1 MASRRQLDEN
11 FQLITRRIPEE
22 NIHGADII
30 HTALA
35 REGKKPV
42 GLWVTSPTGKPHIGY
57 LIPLLKFAD
66 FLRAGVEIIV
76 VLLDV
81 YSFLDNVKYPMEQVV
96 QRMHYYRFT
105 VEAALEALGIPS
117 KNIKFIAESSYQI
130 NPRFFF
136 DQCRLCTLVPQQAVR
151 DAWDRSYNPD
161 MLAPMLC
168 PGLQTLAEEHLDI
181 DFQFGGTDQRGIFEF
196 AERFLPQLGYRNR
209 AHLMNPMLP
218 NLYGDKMS
226 SSHPPHTKIMF
237 LDDEATV
244 EEKVRAGYL
253 SSDEVSRN
261 GVLATLR
268 DVLIPLSQLQM
279 ERWVGGT
286 ASAAR
291 VGDTPN
297 HNTTPPF
304 PHNTATSTTT
314 TAGGDDTTGAGHGPT
329 PLSHPFWTPSS
340 PAGTVFTFP
349 PRPEPKPDQE
359 SHGHSHGDGN
369 GDGRYHRHYTTF
381 EQIMHDLAAE
391 TLRADDIVVAVAA
404 ALNQILAPVRAA
416 YRGSRAWRAADRLG
430 YPEES

>member
-105 VEAALEALGIPS
+105 VEVALEALGIPS

-279 ERWVGGT
+279 ERWVEGT
-286 ASAAR
+286 ASVER
-291 VGDTPN
+291 VGDTPA
-297 HNTTPPF
+297 HDTPLSSLPTT
-304 PHNTATSTTT
+304 TTTT
-314 TAGGDDTTGAGHGPT
+314 TASNDDADHGLVQPT
-329 PLSHPFWTPSS
+329 LSLSYPFWTPSS

-349 PRPEPKPDQE
+349 PAPKPDRE
-359 SHGHSHGDGN
+359 SDGDS
-369 GDGRYHRHYTTF
+369 DGRDHRHYATF
-381 EQIMHDLAAE
+381 EQIMHDLTTQ
-391 TLRADDIVVAVAA
+391 TLRADDIVAAVAA

>member
-1 MASRRQLDEN
+1 MATRRQLDEN

-286 ASAAR
+286 ASVER
-291 VGDTPN
+291 VGDTPT
-297 HNTTPPF
+297 HDTPLSSLPTT
-304 PHNTATSTTT
+304 TTTTTT
-314 TAGGDDTTGAGHGPT
+314 TASNDDADHGLVQPT
-329 PLSHPFWTPSS
+329 LSLSYPFWTPSS

-349 PRPEPKPDQE
+349 PTPKPDRE
-359 SHGHSHGDGN
+359 SDGDS
-369 GDGRYHRHYTTF
+369 DGRDHRHYATF
-381 EQIMHDLAAE
+381 EQIMHDLTTQ
-391 TLRADDIVVAVAA
+391 TLRADDIVAAVAA